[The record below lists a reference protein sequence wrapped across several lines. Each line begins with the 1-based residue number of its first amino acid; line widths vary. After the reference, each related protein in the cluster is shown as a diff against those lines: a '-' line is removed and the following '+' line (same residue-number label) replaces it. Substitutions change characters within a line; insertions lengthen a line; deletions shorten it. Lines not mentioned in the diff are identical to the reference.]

1 MTGANS
7 NNSGEWAFLLRE
19 IKTPPDESPNEL
31 LVALRRRIYQ
41 ACDDLEIP
49 HAGSNILPWWMFA
62 SYAIE
67 PWCRPNGDP
76 YTPGF
81 RLATAEH
88 QRQPRTH
95 RRPHGRTE

>member
-1 MTGANS
+1 MNE
-7 NNSGEWAFLLRE
+7 NNAGEWAFLLRE
-19 IKTPPDESPNEL
+19 IRTPPEPETATKML
-31 LVALRRRIYQ
+31 ATLRRRIYQ
-41 ACDDLEIP
+41 VGDDLELE
-49 HAGSNILPWWMFA
+49 HHGSNVLPWWMFA

-88 QRQPRTH
+88 QRQARPH